1 MKLGIY
7 SIHDAHV
14 GFMAPVTDM
23 NDVTALRN
31 FSVQVNTNETIKR
44 HSLDFSIYRIG
55 TFDSDSGIIEAQIPP
70 EIVANASSLL
80 EVNNE
85 ESR

>member
-23 NDVTALRN
+23 NDATAMRN

-44 HSLDFSIYRIG
+44 HSLEFTLYRIG
-55 TFDSDSGIIEAQIPP
+55 SFDSDSGLIEAEIPP
-70 EIVANASSLL
+70 ELVANASSLL